1 MPSLKTSTEKTT
13 STRMHD
19 FMVAARTLLEGD
31 HAHSIVA
38 VNRIV
43 GSDFRDPEGL
53 FYLARHLSHLGQ
65 VKPALELF
73 ERVVQGGFFCFPAM
87 NSDPWLDPLRRKP
100 GFTKLLGQAESE
112 HREAA
117 AAFAKSQGEKV
128 LGVAG
133 VS

>member
-1 MPSLKTSTEKTT
+1 M
-13 STRMHD
+13 
-19 FMVAARTLLEGD
+19 
-31 HAHSIVA
+31 
-38 VNRIV
+38 
-43 GSDFRDPEGL
+43 
-53 FYLARHLSHLGQ
+53 
-65 VKPALELF
+65 F

-87 NSDPWLDPLRRKP
+87 TSDPWLDPLRRKP
-100 GFTKLLGQAESE
+100 GFTKLLSQAESE